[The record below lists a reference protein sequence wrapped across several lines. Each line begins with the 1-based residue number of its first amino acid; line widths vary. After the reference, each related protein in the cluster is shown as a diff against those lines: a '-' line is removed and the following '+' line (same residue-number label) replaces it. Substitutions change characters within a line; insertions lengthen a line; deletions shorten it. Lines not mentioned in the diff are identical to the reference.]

1 MARQAR
7 QDLKRFLPG
16 IGLTVLLLAAAA
28 AAYIWW
34 PQGPP
39 ALDAL
44 AGANR
49 GYDVRILRDSWGV
62 PHIFGKT
69 DADCAFGLAYA
80 HAEDDFLTIQQSL
93 LAARGQLATVYGP
106 DAAPNDYMVQL
117 LRVWDTVNS
126 RYDKDLSPEA
136 QAMCEAYA
144 AGLNYY
150 ASLHP
155 DEALPGAFPVTGKDV
170 VAGSVH
176 KSPLFF
182 GLDKTLASLFDPER
196 DVEISGRSS
205 GVLGNYTEAF
215 GSNTFS
221 VSPLRSSDG
230 QTYLNV
236 NSHQPWEG
244 PVTWYEAHLH
254 SEEGLDVAGALFPG
268 VPCIV
273 HGHNRNVGWAFT
285 VNSPDLIDVYALE
298 MNPDNP
304 NEYLFDGR
312 RRELEVRQVPIKVKL
327 TGRLVITV
335 KREALWCAYGP
346 AIRNGDKV
354 YAIRYGNMDRAGI
367 YEELYRM
374 NKATNFEEWLA
385 AVKTRGLPCFNI
397 GYADKDGDIY
407 YLYNGALPV
416 RSERYDWSLDLPGN
430 TSETL
435 WTEYV
440 PLEALPQV
448 LNPASGFVQNCNST
462 PYQTTLGPDNPRPED
477 FSPTLGVQT
486 NMTNRALRALE
497 LLGGDPSI
505 TPEEFYAY
513 KYDLAYSAASPV
525 AALARR
531 IGDVARSDMVGLE
544 AVGVSAEDLREAA
557 ELIGRWDLRAD
568 TGNTAAAV
576 AILTLQ
582 PLAKKEAQDEEVT
595 DQEIVDSLAAAV
607 KTLEEHFGRIDPPW
621 GEVNRLRR
629 GAVDLPLAGGPDT
642 LRAIYGKPDED
653 GRLRGVQG
661 DSYVMIVTW
670 DKDGRVSSKSIH
682 QYGSA
687 TLDEA
692 SPHYADQAPLFSR
705 MEMKPVWL
713 DEAEIRAHLEREY
726 RPGEET
732 AAG

>member
-1 MARQAR
+1 MARG
-7 QDLKRFLPG
+7 RFERF
-16 IGLTVLLLAAAA
+16 IVRFAVVVLALLAAAA
-28 AAYIWW
+28 SYIWW
-34 PQGPP
+34 PQGTPS
-39 ALDAL
+39 LEAL

-49 GYDVRILRDSWGV
+49 GYDARILRDTWGV

-93 LAARGQLATVYGP
+93 MAARGRLATIYGK

-117 LRVWDTVNS
+117 LRVWDTVNM
-126 RYDKDLSPEA
+126 RYEKDLSPEA
-136 QAMCEAYA
+136 RTLCEGYA

-150 ASLHP
+150 ASLHQ

-182 GLDKTLASLFDPER
+182 GLDKTLESLFDPNR
-196 DVEISGRSS
+196 
-205 GVLGNYTEAF
+205 EAEVSAAYGPELF

-221 VSPLRSSDG
+221 VSPRRSSDG

-244 PVTWYEAHLH
+244 PVTWYEAHLR
-254 SEEGLDVAGALFPG
+254 SEEGLDVAGSLFPG

-273 HGHNRNVGWAFT
+273 HGHNRDLGWAFT
-285 VNSPDLIDVYALE
+285 VDSPDLIDVYDLE

-312 RRELEVRQVPIKVKL
+312 WRELEVSQVPLKVKL
-327 TGRLVITV
+327 AGRLMVTV

-367 YEELYRM
+367 YEQLYRM
-374 NKATNFEEWLA
+374 NKAENYGQWLD
-385 AVKTRGLPCFNI
+385 AVKSRAMPCFNI
-397 GYADKDGDIY
+397 GYADREGNIY
-407 YLYNGALPV
+407 YLYNGALPL
-416 RSERYDWSLDLPGN
+416 RSENYDWSLDLPGN

-435 WTEYV
+435 WTDYV
-440 PLEALPQV
+440 PFEDLPQV

-462 PYQTTLGPDNPRPED
+462 PFQTTIGPENPKPGD
-477 FSPTLGVQT
+477 FSATLGVQD

-513 KYDLAYSAASPV
+513 KYDLAYSTASPV

-531 IGDVARSDMVGLE
+531 IGEMPTPPQLALD
-544 AVGVSAEDLREAA
+544 AVKISAEDFRAA
-557 ELIGRWDLRAD
+557 ADLIGSWDLRANVEDPATPVAVLTIQPLTRLEEVGD
-568 TGNTAAAV
+568 TDIIDSLHAAV
-576 AILTLQ
+576 ETL
-582 PLAKKEAQDEEVT
+582 K
-595 DQEIVDSLAAAV
+595 
-607 KTLEEHFGRIDPPW
+607 EHFGRIDVPW

-629 GAVDLPLAGGPDT
+629 GTVDLPLSGAPDT
-642 LRAIYGKPDED
+642 LHAVYGVPEED

-661 DSYVMIVTW
+661 DSYVMLVTW
-670 DKDGRVSSKSIH
+670 DRDGQVNSLSIH

-687 TLDEA
+687 TLDAA
-692 SPHYADQAPLFSR
+692 SPHYADQAPLFAETR
-705 MEMKPVWL
+705 MKPVWL
-713 DEAEIRAHLEREY
+713 DEDDIRANLEREY
-726 RPGEET
+726 RPGEELSE
-732 AAG
+732 